1 MTKNRIMIDQ
11 SLTTQLQGLAVPVE
25 LVDESGR
32 MLGHFVP
39 RTATSDSDG
48 CPYSAEELEAM
59 RGESGGRPLAEIWR
73 TLGAE

>member
-1 MTKNRIMIDQ
+1 MTKNRITIDQ
-11 SLTTQLQGLAVPVE
+11 SLKTQLQGLAGPVE
-25 LVDESGR
+25 LLDESGR

-39 RTATSDSDG
+39 RMAGSDDE

-59 RGESGGRPLAEIWR
+59 RAESGGRPLPEIWR